1 MIQSIF
7 ELRRRS
13 PLTANWSD
21 KSFDCVAFM
30 REARSRL
37 SQKMNTMSS
46 EEFRHWLRHRKYSD
60 PRLAKLAAQARLA
73 EERPE

>member
-1 MIQSIF
+1 M
-7 ELRRRS
+7 
-13 PLTANWSD
+13 TANRPE

-37 SQKMNTMSS
+37 SRKMNSMSG
-46 EEFRHWLRHRKYSD
+46 EEFRHWLHHGKYSD

-73 EERPE
+73 EKMPE